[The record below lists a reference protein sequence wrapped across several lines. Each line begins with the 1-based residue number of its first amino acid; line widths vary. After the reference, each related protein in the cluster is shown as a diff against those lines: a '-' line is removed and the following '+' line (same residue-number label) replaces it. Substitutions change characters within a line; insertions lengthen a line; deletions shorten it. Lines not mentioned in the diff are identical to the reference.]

1 MIKGFTRK
9 ITGQEGKFVNLSRP
23 LMADDLPLRKMPLR
37 KSVFTPLAKS
47 ALLPCELLA
56 AMSAADAAIQK
67 KIYESLT
74 TALIISN
81 EEMEDIMKIGKLLEE
96 LGLLLK
102 GISEIIKYEEKE
114 QKGRFLLMLLGRLNA
129 SILGNVLSG
138 RGVIRASQE
147 F

>member
-114 QKGRFLLMLLGRLNA
+114 QKSRFLLMLLGRLNA

>member
-23 LMADDLPLRKMPLR
+23 LMADDLPLRK
-37 KSVFTPLAKS
+37 SVFTPLAKS
-47 ALLPCELLA
+47 ALLPCGLSA
-56 AMSAADAAIQK
+56 AMSATDAAIQK

>member
-114 QKGRFLLMLLGRLNA
+114 QKGRFLLMLLGKLNA

>member
-96 LGLLLK
+96 LGLPLK

>member
-1 MIKGFTRK
+1 MIKGFTTK
-9 ITGQEGKFVNLSRP
+9 ITVQEWGFVNLPRP
-23 LMADDLPLRKMPLR
+23 LMADDLPLNKIPLR

-47 ALLPCELLA
+47 ALLPCELSA
-56 AMSAADAAIQK
+56 AMSATDAAIQK

-81 EEMEDIMKIGKLLEE
+81 EEMDIMKIGKSFEE
-96 LGLLLK
+96 LGLLIK

-114 QKGRFLLMLLGRLNA
+114 QKSGFLLMLLGRLNA

-138 RGVIRASQE
+138 RGVKRASQD

>member
-1 MIKGFTRK
+1 M
-9 ITGQEGKFVNLSRP
+9 
-23 LMADDLPLRKMPLR
+23 
-37 KSVFTPLAKS
+37 
-47 ALLPCELLA
+47 LPCELLA

>member
-23 LMADDLPLRKMPLR
+23 LMADDLPLR

-114 QKGRFLLMLLGRLNA
+114 QKGRFLLMLLGRLTA

>member
-1 MIKGFTRK
+1 
-9 ITGQEGKFVNLSRP
+9 
-23 LMADDLPLRKMPLR
+23 MADDLPLNKIPLR

-47 ALLPCELLA
+47 ALLPCELSA
-56 AMSAADAAIQK
+56 AMSATDAAIQK

-81 EEMEDIMKIGKLLEE
+81 EEMEDIMKIGKSFEE
-96 LGLLLK
+96 LGLLIK

-114 QKGRFLLMLLGRLNA
+114 QKSGFLLMLLGRLNV

-138 RGVIRASQE
+138 RGVKRASQD

>member
-9 ITGQEGKFVNLSRP
+9 INGQEGKFVNLSRP

>member
-56 AMSAADAAIQK
+56 AMPAADAAIQK

>member
-9 ITGQEGKFVNLSRP
+9 ITGQVGGFVNLPRP
-23 LMADDLPLRKMPLR
+23 LMANDLPLRKIPLR

-56 AMSAADAAIQK
+56 AISAADAAIQK

>member
-9 ITGQEGKFVNLSRP
+9 ITGQEGKFVNLSRT

>member
-23 LMADDLPLRKMPLR
+23 LMADDLSLRKMPLR

>member
-56 AMSAADAAIQK
+56 AMSAADAAIKK

-96 LGLLLK
+96 LGLPLK

>member
-9 ITGQEGKFVNLSRP
+9 VTGQVGGFVNLPRP
-23 LMADDLPLRKMPLR
+23 LMADDLPLR

-47 ALLPCELLA
+47 ALLPCGLSA
-56 AMSAADAAIQK
+56 AMSATDAAIQK

-81 EEMEDIMKIGKLLEE
+81 EEMEDITKIGKSLEE
-96 LGLLLK
+96 LGLLIK

-114 QKGRFLLMLLGRLNA
+114 QKGGFLLMLLGRLNV

-138 RGVIRASQE
+138 RGVIRASQD

>member
-102 GISEIIKYEEKE
+102 GIGEIIKYEEKE

>member
-23 LMADDLPLRKMPLR
+23 LMADDLPLR

>member
-1 MIKGFTRK
+1 MI
-9 ITGQEGKFVNLSRP
+9 LS
-23 LMADDLPLRKMPLR
+23 
-37 KSVFTPLAKS
+37 
-47 ALLPCELLA
+47 
-56 AMSAADAAIQK
+56 
-67 KIYESLT
+67 
-74 TALIISN
+74 